1 MNGCH
6 IHSLL
11 YTPDKDIKCSGL
23 RETIEKGVE
32 GGIGVEDVMLFE
44 ERVERYTEMW
54 MEMWTEIGRLV
65 ESSERTDMLREIKH
79 KMNDC
84 YEK

>member
-32 GGIGVEDVMLFE
+32 GDIGVEDVMLFE
-44 ERVERYTEMW
+44 GGTRERVERYTEMW
-54 MEMWTEIGRLV
+54 MEIGRLV